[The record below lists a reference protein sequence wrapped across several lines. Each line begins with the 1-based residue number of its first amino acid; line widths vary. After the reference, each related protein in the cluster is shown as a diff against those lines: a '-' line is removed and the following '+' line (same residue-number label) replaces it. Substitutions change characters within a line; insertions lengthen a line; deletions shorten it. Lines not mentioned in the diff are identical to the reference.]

1 LAVIGASSQLLSA
14 LDEANFLLIVGK
26 DDDDDDDVIRN
37 DASS

>member
-26 DDDDDDDVIRN
+26 DDDDDDVIRN

>member
-26 DDDDDDDVIRN
+26 DDDDVIRN

>member
-1 LAVIGASSQLLSA
+1 LAVIGASSHLLSA

-26 DDDDDDDVIRN
+26 DDDDDDVIRN

>member
-26 DDDDDDDVIRN
+26 DDDDDVIRN

>member
-26 DDDDDDDVIRN
+26 DDDDVIRN
-37 DASS
+37 DASA